1 MFTLLRENNN
11 LDSFYRHEFSGTK
24 FSSGA
29 DYIVEGFDRPTVFQ
43 RRQDIPATVGSGAL
57 DLSSGIGGPDASRR
71 YFKTPVRNGAED
83 NMRRASSSIDIRTPP
98 NVVLPQFARG
108 TRLVQLA
115 QQKRLIP
122 NSGSGESDLDHD
134 NGELDDHCDTNI
146 ILRAEDGT
154 SVPIDG
160 VFVVNSSEV

>member
-1 MFTLLRENNN
+1 
-11 LDSFYRHEFSGTK
+11 
-24 FSSGA
+24 
-29 DYIVEGFDRPTVFQ
+29 
-43 RRQDIPATVGSGAL
+43 
-57 DLSSGIGGPDASRR
+57 
-71 YFKTPVRNGAED
+71 
-83 NMRRASSSIDIRTPP
+83 MRRASSSIDLRTPP